1 MMQNDGD
8 AEDTHTPT
16 PEHTRLYIPLGTS
29 FESFKLC
36 IPLGTTFELL
46 HLIFRWY
53 LALHSL
59 RNYL

>member
-1 MMQNDGD
+1 V
-8 AEDTHTPT
+8 A
-16 PEHTRLYIPLGTS
+16 
-29 FESFKLC
+29 FKFG

-59 RNYL
+59 WNDF